1 MNVEEW
7 SDFVRLRSCA
17 DQKRMTLVMTRVL
30 VQARM
35 MDRTCQ
41 VMYNEIRKLQ
51 DRLHLEKGN
60 VEVMVR
66 TCDSAR
72 RAGNNHLLN
81 LRESQVQSEDLQA
94 EMRADMRGLEDQLAA
109 ATEQAGA
116 LTVVWPLCKKLRR
129 FNCRRRNESSY
140 CRQLSWLRQPRS

>member
-1 MNVEEW
+1 MPSCAIWNFLDNELEIDVPFMNVEEW
-7 SDFVRLRSCA
+7 SDFVRGRFCA

-41 VMYNEIRKLQ
+41 VMYNEIWKLQ
-51 DRLHLEKGN
+51 DRLHSEKGK

-72 RAGNNHLLN
+72 REPARVADPVRRLSGRDANGHAGFGGETGG
-81 LRESQVQSEDLQA
+81 R
-94 EMRADMRGLEDQLAA
+94 
-109 ATEQAGA
+109 
-116 LTVVWPLCKKLRR
+116 
-129 FNCRRRNESSY
+129 
-140 CRQLSWLRQPRS
+140 